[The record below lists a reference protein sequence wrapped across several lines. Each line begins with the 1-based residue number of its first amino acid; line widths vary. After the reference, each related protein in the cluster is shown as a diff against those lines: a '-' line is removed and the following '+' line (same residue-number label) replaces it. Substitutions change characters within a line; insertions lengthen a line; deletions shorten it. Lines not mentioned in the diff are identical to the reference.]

1 MTTLRA
7 IAEVTAAL
15 GMIQILELA
24 VLTIRLTFQQVASAA
39 HAVEVSSRL
48 QVVAQ
53 EEAALGALP
62 LALVQMTTVQTTQ
75 VATTAP
81 GMMSTHRDVVCMMT
95 TTLLPLSNAAPVE
108 AAWPVEENA

>member
-7 IAEVTAAL
+7 IAEVTDAL
-15 GMIQILELA
+15 GTIQILELA
-24 VLTIRLTFQQVASAA
+24 VLTIRLTFQQVANAA
-39 HAVEVSSRL
+39 HAVEASSRL
-48 QVVAQ
+48 RVVAQ
-53 EEAALGALP
+53 EEAAQGAHH
-62 LALVQMTTVQTTQ
+62 LALVQMTTVHSIP

-108 AAWPVEENA
+108 AV

>member
-24 VLTIRLTFQQVASAA
+24 VLTIRLTSQQVASAA
-39 HAVEVSSRL
+39 RVVEVSSRL
-48 QVVAQ
+48 QVVDQ
-53 EEAALGALP
+53 KEAAQGA
-62 LALVQMTTVQTTQ
+62 LALVQMTTVHSTP

-81 GMMSTHRDVVCMMT
+81 GMMSTHKDVACMMT

-108 AAWPVEENA
+108 AVWPVEEENA